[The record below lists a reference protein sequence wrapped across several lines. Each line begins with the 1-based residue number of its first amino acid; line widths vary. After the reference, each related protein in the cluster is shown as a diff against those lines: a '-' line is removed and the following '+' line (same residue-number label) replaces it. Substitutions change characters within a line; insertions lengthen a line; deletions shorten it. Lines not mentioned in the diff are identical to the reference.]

1 MNDEILRHLVDAR
14 KRKGLELDELARVAQ
29 LSVAELQDLESGN
42 TGQLFEWPVLKV
54 KHLAEA
60 LDLNLS
66 NLLGETILSYGE
78 WALIWSA
85 LIEYSANRPGLN
97 MKMDMKEL
105 IEKVRSFIPE
115 QQSSEANG

>member
-1 MNDEILRHLVDAR
+1 MSDDILRHIIDAR
-14 KRKGLELDELARVAQ
+14 KQKGLQLEEVAQ
-29 LSVAELQDLESGN
+29 AAQLTVAELQDLESGN
-42 TGQLFEWPVLKV
+42 TSQLFEWPVVKV

-66 NLLGETILSYGE
+66 NLLGETILSYDE

-105 IEKVRSFIPE
+105 IGKVRSFIPE
-115 QQSSEANG
+115 QHTDEANG

>member
-1 MNDEILRHLVDAR
+1 MNDEILKHIIDAR
-14 KRKGLELDELARVAQ
+14 KRKGLSLEDLSAKAQ
-29 LSVAELQDLESGN
+29 LTLSELQDLENGHTS
-42 TGQLFEWPVLKV
+42 QLFEWPVIKV

-66 NLLGETILSYGE
+66 NLLGETILSYDE

-115 QQSSEANG
+115 HQMNEADG

>member
-1 MNDEILRHLVDAR
+1 MSDEILKHIVEAR
-14 KRKGLELDELARVAQ
+14 QRKHMSLEDLSKHSQ
-29 LSVAELQDLESGN
+29 LTLAELQDLEAGHTS
-42 TGQLFEWPVLKV
+42 QLFEWPVLKV
-54 KHLAEA
+54 KRLAEA

-66 NLLGETILSYGE
+66 NLLGEPILTYDE

-115 QQSSEANG
+115 HQMNEADG